1 MASTRQQTWTTLFRA
16 REMPPATL
24 KTPCRHGGKSLP
36 VPDRKKLNRKLSP
49 TIRPACPAAK
59 EAALIFMPD
68 REPRSGSGGEEFIS
82 LKKKTLGEFTVHDI
96 LPMVVQ
102 TLPEKTSGSLVPRRS
117 ILPVYPSSW
126 TSGSSESQIPWLV
139 LFQSM
144 EERLNQMMV
153 ILARISSGEP
163 VRLPKPVLVE
173 ISEAGILFRSERMY
187 PAGDVLHL
195 LIDLPVFPPV
205 ELEARARAVG
215 SSDRGREEEG
225 RYEVLASFE
234 GLPVDLRDRLLQY
247 IVVRQREE
255 IRHGHPDKAVAT
267 SRRIG

>member
-1 MASTRQQTWTTLFRA
+1 MVSTRQQTWTTLFRV
-16 REMPPATL
+16 REMPPVPL
-24 KTPCRHGGKSLP
+24 MTPCRHGGRSLP
-36 VPDRKKLNRKLSP
+36 VPARKRLNRKLSP
-49 TIRPACPAAK
+49 TIRTAHPAAK
-59 EAALIFMPD
+59 EADLIFMPD
-68 REPRSGSGGEEFIS
+68 AEPRSGSGREEFIS
-82 LKKKTLGEFTVHDI
+82 LKKKTLGEFTVHDT

-102 TLPEKTSGSLVPRRS
+102 TLPEKISGSLVPRRS

-126 TSGSSESQIPWLV
+126 TSGPSEGQIPWLV

-163 VRLPKPVLVE
+163 VRLPIPVPVE
-173 ISEAGILFRSERMY
+173 ISEAGILFSSERMY
-187 PAGDVLHL
+187 PEGDILHL

-205 ELEARARAVG
+205 ELETRARAVG
-215 SSDRGREEEG
+215 AVDRGREEEG
-225 RYEVLASFE
+225 RYEILASFE

-255 IRHGHPDKAVAT
+255 IRHGYPDKAVAT

>member
-1 MASTRQQTWTTLFRA
+1 M
-16 REMPPATL
+16 
-24 KTPCRHGGKSLP
+24 
-36 VPDRKKLNRKLSP
+36 
-49 TIRPACPAAK
+49 
-59 EAALIFMPD
+59 IFMPD
-68 REPRSGSGGEEFIS
+68 EELRSGSGREAFIS
-82 LKKKTLGEFTVHDI
+82 LKKKTLGEFTVHDV

-102 TLPEKTSGSLVPRRS
+102 TVPEKTSGSLVPRRS

-126 TSGSSESQIPWLV
+126 TSGPSEGQIPWLV

-163 VRLPKPVLVE
+163 VRLPKPVQVE

-187 PAGDVLHL
+187 PSGDVLHL

-205 ELEARARAVG
+205 ELEACARAVG
-215 SSDRGREEEG
+215 AVDCGGEEGG
-225 RYEVLASFE
+225 RYEILASFE